1 MIRRP
6 PRSTLFPYTTLFRSV
21 MEHAF
26 AASPARLVG
35 AQLWGGAL
43 GAGIFATVG
52 LALAPGGGR
61 WLVVWTPALLAALV
75 WLALAA
81 RRGLPLPIPPVR
93 AANLI
98 AVRPRTRVTGW
109 LAAPYASKGQPLSM
123 AGRPR
128 AGGVCATGFPRL
140 LALTQVGRAAWW

>member
-26 AASPARLVG
+26 AAAPARLVG
-35 AQLWGGAL
+35 ARRWGAAL
-43 GAGIFATVG
+43 GAGIFAIVG

-98 AVRPRTRVTGW
+98 AVRPRTRVTVW
-109 LAAPYASKGQPLSM
+109 LAAHYDSKGQPLSL
-123 AGRPR
+123 AGRPGGGAPCA
-128 AGGVCATGFPRL
+128 AGVLGVPPPTG
-140 LALTQVGRAAWW
+140 TGRRRGG